1 MRTLAQNWWALVLRG
16 VLAILFGLTAFFW
29 PDITLLSLVLLFGAF
44 ALTDGIL
51 AIAAAV
57 TGATHGERW
66 WVLVLEG
73 LSGIAI
79 AAITVVWPGISALA
93 LVYLIAA
100 WALVTGVLEIAAAI
114 RLRREIEG
122 EWLLIATGVLSVAFG
137 LYAAFVP
144 AGGALAIV
152 WTIGGYALIT
162 GILLIALGLRLRGH
176 NDDEVS
182 VPVQVNTR
190 QPQSQR
196 AH

>member
-16 VLAILFGLTAFFW
+16 VLAIGFGLAAFFW

-79 AAITVVWPGISALA
+79 AAVTVIWPGISALA
-93 LVYLIAA
+93 LVYLIAS

-137 LYAAFVP
+137 LYAALVP

-152 WTIGGYALIT
+152 WTIGGYALVT

-176 NDDEVS
+176 NGDEVP
-182 VPVQVNTR
+182 VRVQVNTG